1 MRLRPRKGTEL
12 SLFLYIYLVYQAAI
26 VVSDYCNV
34 LNGVR
39 ITNEFRK
46 RHDPRNSL
54 LLGNPLSYFQSRMQ
68 GDISSC

>member
-1 MRLRPRKGTEL
+1 MGRAFFVFVYLRRLP
-12 SLFLYIYLVYQAAI
+12 AAI

-54 LLGNPLSYFQSRMQ
+54 LLGNPLSYFQSRMER
-68 GDISSC
+68 DIRLA

>member
-1 MRLRPRKGTEL
+1 MRLRPRKGRSFLCFCISTSSTRQQLWL
-12 SLFLYIYLVYQAAI
+12 S
-26 VVSDYCNV
+26 DCNV

-54 LLGNPLSYFQSRMQ
+54 LLGNPLSYFQSRMER
-68 GDISSC
+68 DIRLA